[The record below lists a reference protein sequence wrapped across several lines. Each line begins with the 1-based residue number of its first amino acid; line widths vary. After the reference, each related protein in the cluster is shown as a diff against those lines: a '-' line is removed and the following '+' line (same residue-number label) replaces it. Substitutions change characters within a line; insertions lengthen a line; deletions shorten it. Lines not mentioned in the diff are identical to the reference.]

1 MNGVHDLGGMH
12 GFGPVAAEP
21 ERSEPVFHA
30 DWEATVL
37 SSMLGTTRLRQW
49 NVDEFRRNIEQLPP
63 VDYLTFS
70 YYEKWLAALERLVVE
85 HGLVTE
91 QELRTGQVQGP
102 RLDPAQ
108 LPAAWE
114 PSFDPPPTMPRFTV
128 GELVRVRNR
137 HPHAHTRAP
146 RYVRGHVGRV
156 EAYVGGEPL
165 PEAASMGRLDVQH
178 LFRVRFEAAELWGED
193 AVGNDPVYLE
203 LWESY
208 LEAAGEGSR

>member
-21 ERSEPVFHA
+21 EREEPVFHA
-30 DWEATVL
+30 DWEPMVL

-63 VDYLTFS
+63 VDYLRLS

-85 HGLVTE
+85 HGLLTE
-91 QELRTGQVQGP
+91 QELATATVQGP

-108 LPAAWE
+108 IPAAWV
-114 PSFDPPPTMPRFTV
+114 PSFDPPSSPPAFAA
-128 GELVRVRNR
+128 GEPVRVRNR
-137 HPHAHTRAP
+137 HPHAHTRVP
-146 RYVRGHVGRV
+146 RYARGHVGIV
-156 EAYVGGEPL
+156 ERHVGGEPL
-165 PEAASMGRLDVQH
+165 PEDASVGVLTVQH
-178 LFRVRFEAAELWGED
+178 LYRVRFEADELWGED

-208 LEAAGEGSR
+208 LEPVGERA